1 MPKNA
6 LESIDFLQSD
16 STLRSLFDAVVNDFY
31 VRGSECRNLITKDSV
46 RCFLDCFKRG
56 VLYAVGKWGQKALP
70 RDIIFSSMAVNERR
84 STHDKM
90 WFHGVLFS
98 DPAFPSYAE
107 VGITYYFV
115 AKMIAAGIRGRRYY
129 NDHIPE
135 GYYVDIKDG
144 IALCA
149 IEECR
154 HTFDFNEGKLQRTT
168 VDRDDIS
175 EVDIFP
181 IIAEAIRELAIPL
194 YPHRRFENIVYIA

>member
-6 LESIDFLQSD
+6 LEWIEFWQSDTALQS
-16 STLRSLFDAVVNDFY
+16 LFESVVNDFH
-31 VRGSECRNLITKDSV
+31 VRGSECRNLITKESV
-46 RCFLDCFKRG
+46 RCFLDSFKRG
-56 VLYAVGKWGQKALP
+56 VLYAVEKWGEKALP
-70 RDIIFSSMAVNERR
+70 RNIIFSSMAVNERR

-90 WFHGVLFS
+90 WFRGVLFN

-115 AKMIAAGIRGRRYY
+115 AKMINAGMRGRRYY

-135 GYYVDIKDG
+135 GCYVDIKAG

-154 HTFDFNEGKLQRTT
+154 HTFDFNEGKLQGTT

-175 EVDIFP
+175 EADVLP